1 MESHTQFSLKMCF
14 QLSVN
19 FTLLY
24 LSKVPEFRVTR
35 HIPSPKP
42 LISDSLQAAHM
53 GSGEMRVTAGR
64 HPSVVCLGG
73 VGKGRGRRRK
83 EEGKKVLFEVQWNK
97 HTLWELACS
106 SWRLFTDTREF
117 LYTPVQPTVMH
128 SQTCHAAG
136 RQHKKHID
144 LVKVEPQ
151 DSQYPGQVNNWW
163 NSSSQNSSP
172 LWSTHFM
179 SMGGSHSH
187 SEQHP
192 LKCWHLETSRT
203 SPESISQAYTRLL
216 LPAEAFSFTV
226 GHQKSR
232 KKMEV
237 TWRYGL
243 QKGQMSK
250 EIINS
255 TWATSAPM
263 QWKGPRTNPR
273 KGHWDQR
280 SHVEK
285 GNSEG
290 LPALTGVNLV
300 LITHQ
305 KEKGSEQEPSQ
316 VLFTIFVFFSFFK
329 VKCSCSTFFQRDYFF
344 LLLEHRKPRIVEIR

>member
-35 HIPSPKP
+35 HIPSLKP

-172 LWSTHFM
+172 LRSTHFM

-192 LKCWHLETSRT
+192 LKCWHLETSQPCPHFSRVHQ
-203 SPESISQAYTRLL
+203 PSIHTAPTASRSIFFHCGPSEVKEENGSDLEVWPPKRPNEQRNNQLHMSH
-216 LPAEAFSFTV
+216 FSSNAM
-226 GHQKSR
+226 KR
-232 KKMEV
+232 
-237 TWRYGL
+237 
-243 QKGQMSK
+243 
-250 EIINS
+250 
-255 TWATSAPM
+255 A
-263 QWKGPRTNPR
+263 
-273 KGHWDQR
+273 
-280 SHVEK
+280 
-285 GNSEG
+285 
-290 LPALTGVNLV
+290 
-300 LITHQ
+300 
-305 KEKGSEQEPSQ
+305 
-316 VLFTIFVFFSFFK
+316 
-329 VKCSCSTFFQRDYFF
+329 
-344 LLLEHRKPRIVEIR
+344 